1 MVDSSEALF
10 SKQTPISV
18 CNKQLVTKSLLRS
31 LLCLKY
37 SFNSSSNKSDLYTT
51 MFPDSEIAKNF
62 SCGKTKCGFIV
73 KFEIAPYFIE
83 LLNSQ
88 LKDVEYFVALF
99 DEFCN
104 CVAKKKKKRQMDL
117 HIRF

>member
-1 MVDSSEALF
+1 
-10 SKQTPISV
+10 
-18 CNKQLVTKSLLRS
+18 
-31 LLCLKY
+31 
-37 SFNSSSNKSDLYTT
+37 

-104 CVAKKKKKRQMDL
+104 CVAKKKKKGKWTCIFDFKILTEMLRLQGT
-117 HIRF
+117 IV